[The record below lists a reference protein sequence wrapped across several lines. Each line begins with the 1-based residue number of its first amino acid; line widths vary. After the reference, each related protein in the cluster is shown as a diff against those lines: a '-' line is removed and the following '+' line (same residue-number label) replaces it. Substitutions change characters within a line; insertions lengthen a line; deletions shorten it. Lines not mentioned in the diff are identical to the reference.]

1 MCFSLSF
8 IENLLIQ
15 IVIVA
20 VVVGILRLLVP
31 WILGLLGFDM
41 SVPMR
46 IVNLLIAAVVI
57 IWLIVLC
64 FDLLGCIVGIG
75 LPGRR

>member
-64 FDLLGCIVGIG
+64 FDLLGCIGGIG